1 MTRIS
6 RASLGIVVAVILLF
20 AWLLYVRQ
28 PVQPQPSAGESPAA
42 PSRGGQLTTTY
53 RREPPTFNRYVGA
66 GANAA
71 TELVARLTGDGLVR
85 INRVTGELEPR
96 LAESWAASDDRLTYT
111 LKLRAGVKFS
121 DGAPFTSVDVL
132 FSFDAA
138 YNGDGST
145 LGDAVKVGGK
155 PLEVSAPDDLT
166 VVIRFPA
173 AFGPGLRLLD
183 GLPILPKHK
192 LDAAVRETRF
202 AGAWGSTTPPGEM
215 AGLGPFMLTEYSPG
229 QRVVFARNPNF
240 WRQDAAGVQLPYLDR
255 IVIDIVTDQNAE
267 ALRLQAGQ
275 ADLITSEA
283 RPEDIA
289 PFRRDAQAGRLQLVE
304 VGVGVDPN
312 QLWFNLVAG
321 AKAKDPRRSWLQS
334 EGLRKAISHAVD
346 RDAFVNAVYLGAGVP
361 IWGPITPGNH
371 IWYTPDV
378 PTYPQDVTR
387 ARELLGQVGLAD
399 RNGDGLLEDRTSAPA
414 RFAIITQ
421 QGHTLRERS
430 VAVIQEQLRKVG
442 LTIDVVTLDTGGLF
456 GRYAKG
462 DYDAIFFG
470 VESNDFEPSA
480 LREFWLS
487 SGQFHFWNPMQ
498 PKPATEWEARID
510 DLMTRQE
517 AMDDL
522 SARTRLFADAQR
534 LLAEHAPALYF
545 ASPTIFVA
553 MSPRVVGATPAL
565 FNPQVLWNAE
575 ALGVRQS
582 AAR

>member
-28 PVQPQPSAGESPAA
+28 PVQPQPSAVESPAG
-42 PSRGGQLTTTY
+42 PSRGGQLTATY
-53 RREPPTFNRYVGA
+53 RREPPTFNRYVSA

-111 LKLRAGVKFS
+111 LELRAGVKFS
-121 DGAPFTSVDVL
+121 DGAPFTSADVL

-138 YNGDGST
+138 YNGDGSA
-145 LGDAVKVGGK
+145 LGDAIKVGNK

-166 VVIRFPA
+166 IVLRFPA
-173 AFGPGLRLLD
+173 AFAPGLRLLD
-183 GLPILPKHK
+183 GLPILPKHR
-192 LDAAVRETRF
+192 LDAALREKRF
-202 AGAWGSTTPPGEM
+202 AAAWGPMTPPGEM
-215 AGLGPFMLTEYSPG
+215 AGLGAFVLTEYSPG

-240 WRQDAAGVQLPYLDR
+240 WRKDAAGVQLPYLDGL
-255 IVIDIVTDQNAE
+255 VIDIVTDQNAE

-289 PFRRDAQAGRLQLVE
+289 PFRRDAQAGRLQVVE

-312 QLWFNLVAG
+312 QLWFNLVPG
-321 AKAKDPRRSWLQS
+321 AKETDPRRTWLQS
-334 EGLRKAISHAVD
+334 EELRHAISHAID
-346 RDAFVNAVYLGAGVP
+346 RGAFVNSVYLGAGVP

-378 PTYPQDVTR
+378 PTYPRDVTR
-387 ARELLGQVGLAD
+387 ARALLGQVGLAD
-399 RNGDGLLEDRTSAPA
+399 RNGDGMLEDRTGAPA
-414 RFAIITQ
+414 RLAIITQ

-430 VAVIQEQLRKVG
+430 AAVIQEQLRQVG
-442 LTIDVVTLDTGGLF
+442 LAIDVVTLDTGGLF

-522 SARTRLFADAQR
+522 SARKRLFADAQR
-534 LLAEHAPALYF
+534 ILAEHAPALYF
-545 ASPTIFVA
+545 ASPKIVVA
-553 MSPRVVGATPAL
+553 MSPRIVGATPAL

-575 ALGVRQS
+575 ALGVRQP